1 MSGSICRTY
10 FCTGDRSI
18 RFTPFIM
25 RNGSRGSWIRMKAK
39 IGLQSNPIFAWYS
52 HRKSGENRRALA
64 GEPLARSGRSCT
76 GCLYHLFVVRN
87 GVILLILNVRGMMRH
102 DDRFTWLIG
111 NHHLLHHK
119 YPQYNYGEYWLDW
132 LGGTLYPLREE
143 AKQGLIYI

>member
-1 MSGSICRTY
+1 
-10 FCTGDRSI
+10 
-18 RFTPFIM
+18 
-25 RNGSRGSWIRMKAK
+25 
-39 IGLQSNPIFAWYS
+39 
-52 HRKSGENRRALA
+52 
-64 GEPLARSGRSCT
+64 
-76 GCLYHLFVVRN
+76 
-87 GVILLILNVRGMMRH
+87 MMRH

>member
-1 MSGSICRTY
+1 MLPIILSV
-10 FCTGDRSI
+10 FCYDVWFYLS
-18 RFTPFIM
+18 
-25 RNGSRGSWIRMKAK
+25 
-39 IGLQSNPIFAWYS
+39 
-52 HRKSGENRRALA
+52 
-64 GEPLARSGRSCT
+64 
-76 GCLYHLFVVRN
+76 HLFLHWRPVYPIHSVHHAKREPRLLDTYEGHWLESPLQGLGTLAPAVFLTYSWFDI

-143 AKQGLIYI
+143 AKQGWLYI